1 LGTNAGWRRQELK
14 GLGYDNIYG
23 LDISQAMLI
32 EAKKKNIYKKLMCV
46 DIQQPLSVELGT
58 YDAIICVGTFTHGH
72 VKADAL
78 DGMLK
83 IIKPGGYFCFTVHEG
98 VYEEYG
104 FEEKIRDLDTA
115 GTWKLLDRTKVAY
128 LYKEGI
134 QAWLCTYLVL

>member
-1 LGTNAGWRRQELK
+1 
-14 GLGYDNIYG
+14 
-23 LDISQAMLI
+23 MLI